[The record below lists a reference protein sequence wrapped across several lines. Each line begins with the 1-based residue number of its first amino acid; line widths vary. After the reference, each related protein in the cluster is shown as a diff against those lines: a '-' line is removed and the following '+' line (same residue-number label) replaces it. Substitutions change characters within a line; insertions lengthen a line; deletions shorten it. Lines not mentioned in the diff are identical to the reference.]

1 MKQRQN
7 EAKTEY
13 NRIIKAK
20 QDMQKEK
27 YNRNIQQKYTT
38 ETHNRNIQKQHIKTK
53 KEKAGKG
60 YGRLQKKEHRE
71 KQAA

>member
-20 QDMQKEK
+20 QDMRKEK
-27 YNRNIQQKYTT
+27 YNRNIQQKHTT
-38 ETHNRNIQKQHIKTK
+38 ETYKNSI
-53 KEKAGKG
+53 
-60 YGRLQKKEHRE
+60 
-71 KQAA
+71 